1 MTVEMVAQIGH
12 NRTPFDLVK
21 DAIEDLYGEAKQW
34 LDGEPV
40 TAKDQAEALNTLETK
55 VRDAAK
61 EAEKRRKEEAKPFD
75 DGKAEVQARYK
86 PVQAKADAALDAIKA
101 ALKPYLLELDR
112 QQREAAR
119 LAKEEADKKMAE
131 ALEAVRHRDA
141 ANLQS
146 REDTEAKIAAAKA
159 AEEAARKADKA
170 KAHAKGDGR
179 ATGIRTVYRAQMDN
193 PREAAAWVWNE
204 RNDELMVFVQ
214 DMADKAVRAGARS
227 LRGFNVIEEKVL

>member
-1 MTVEMVAQIGH
+1 MSSVVATIGH
-12 NRTPFDLVK
+12 NRSPFELTK

-40 TAKDQAEALNTLETK
+40 ISKDQADALNTLETR

-86 PVQAKADAALDAIKA
+86 PVLAKADAALDAIKS

-119 LAKEEADKKMAE
+119 LAKEEADRKMAE
-131 ALEAVRHRDA
+131 ALEAVRNRDA
-141 ANLQS
+141 ANLES
-146 REDTEAKIAAAKA
+146 REEAEAKIKAAKE
-159 AEEAARKADKA
+159 AEEAARRADKA
-170 KAHAKGDGR
+170 KAHAKGEGR
-179 ATGIRTVYRAQMDN
+179 ATALRTVYRAQIVDE
-193 PREAAAWVWNE
+193 REAAAWVWTD
-204 RNDELMVFVQ
+204 RRTELMAFVQ
-214 DMADKAVRAGARS
+214 DQADKAVRAGARNI
-227 LRGFNVIEEKVL
+227 RGFQIVEEKVL